1 MIRPARPEDIEAL
14 LDIEQRCFHH
24 DRLHAADF
32 RNALRGKST
41 LLLVAVLK
49 GRVRGYAL
57 LRVLKTRARLL
68 SLAVHPGARRSG
80 LGRALI
86 HAVERQAAARGT
98 EHMRLELRERNRGAH
113 ALYVSLGYHQDGR
126 LLEYYSDKS
135 DARLMKKR
143 LGGKSWI
150 RLR

>member
-1 MIRPARPEDIEAL
+1 MSIRPARIEDIDML

-24 DRLHAADF
+24 DRLHAPEF
-32 RNALRGKST
+32 RQAIRGKST
-41 LLLVAVLK
+41 VLLVVTLE
-49 GRVRGYAL
+49 GRVWGYAL

-68 SLAVHPGARRSG
+68 SLAVDPRARRSG

-86 HAVERQAAARGT
+86 HAVEGQAAARGA
-98 EHMRLELRERNRGAH
+98 EHMRLELREKNRGAH

-143 LGGKSWI
+143 LGGKA
-150 RLR
+150 